1 MQAQIEDRYT
11 LPPQNKSA
19 AEKFAG
25 IPHIAGGYRVV
36 YTAANYS

>member
-1 MQAQIEDRYT
+1 MQAQIEDRYI

-25 IPHIAGGYRVV
+25 IPHIAGGCRVV
-36 YTAANYS
+36 YTAAN